1 MVREAPPKPDAGG
14 EPVKRDKELDALMES
29 MPPATALAIFM
40 RDMAGMSESRQQREL
55 TGASTQQRIR
65 EGNGE
70 WPVREKSDL
79 PEPKPSAYVAWL
91 VSVKQEV
98 ARYERERAEQIWRA
112 KERELERLRTE
123 QTRNT
128 IERKTA

>member
-1 MVREAPPKPDAGG
+1 MKRLGG
-14 EPVKRDKELDALMES
+14 DYKKLLES
-29 MPPATALAIFM
+29 MPPETAFSIFM
-40 RDMAGMSESRQQREL
+40 LDMAGMSESRQQREL
-55 TGASTQQRIR
+55 TGASTHQRLR

-98 ARYERERAEQIWRA
+98 ARYERERAEQVWRA
-112 KERELERLRTE
+112 KEREFERLRME
-123 QTRNT
+123 QTRNN
-128 IERKTA
+128 IGRKSANG